1 VSSRD
6 RSTHSYSVYSHTLY
20 VHKYI
25 MVQIKLPESFQGLK
39 QYFHNDTDATD
50 FLTSFHKTF
59 SGI

>member
-1 VSSRD
+1 
-6 RSTHSYSVYSHTLY
+6 
-20 VHKYI
+20 